1 MFGGA
6 NNPAFFIFFCKFKM
20 NCYICN
26 AKQPLEGI
34 SETY

>member
-20 NCYICN
+20 NSYICN
-26 AKQPLEGI
+26 AKD
-34 SETY
+34 SR